1 MKKSIG
7 IIDYGSGNLNSIHN
21 SFRKLGCRCKVS
33 TVPEVLES
41 SDYLILPGVGAFKP
55 AITSIREKGL
65 DEIILNHVKKG
76 KPILGICL
84 GMQLLGISSSENG
97 YSKGLGLI
105 KSEVTSIGNKSWHIG
120 WNSIKL
126 IKEDKLFLSSNLK
139 NYYFNHSFAF
149 KDTCENVL
157 CTSVINKKRFASV
170 IRSNNIIGVQFHP
183 EKSQDSGHLLLS
195 SIIQHF

>member
-33 TVPEVLES
+33 TLPETLES

-55 AITSIREKGL
+55 AITSIIEKGL

-84 GMQLLGISSSENG
+84 GMQLLGTSSSENG
-97 YSKGLGLI
+97 YSKGIGLI

-120 WNSIKL
+120 WNSIEQ
-126 IKEDKLFLSSNLK
+126 IKKDKIFSSNMK
-139 NYYFNHSFAF
+139 DFYFNHSFAF
-149 KDTCENVL
+149 QSDSDNVV
-157 CTSVINKKRFASV
+157 CTTVINKERFASV

-195 SIIQHF
+195 SIINYF